1 MSSVSLPADSGAS
14 HKTSYA
20 QILHSSAVVGGA
32 SVLNILI
39 GLLRVKA
46 LALLLGPVGIGLF
59 GIFTSVSDLARSV
72 AQMGVRS
79 SGVRQIAES
88 AATGDMRRLART
100 VLVLRRTIV
109 VLGLMGTVGLAALS
123 GHVSR
128 WAFGTESYSTSV
140 AWLSLTVFFGL
151 IADGQGAL
159 MQGMRRIADLARIG
173 VLGTLAG
180 AVVSVALAIWFGDGG
195 IVPGLV
201 MAAAVSTLISWWYA
215 RAVAVEPVMMRKPEI
230 LQEAGSLLKL
240 GVTFMVSALLMTGA
254 AFLVRA
260 MVLRSS
266 GLEAAGLYQ
275 AAWTLGGIYVGI
287 VLQAMGTD
295 FYPRLVGAIGDKE
308 RANRMVNEQ
317 TRVSLLLAGPGVT
330 ATLALA
336 TPALT
341 VLYSAEFSAAT
352 DTLRWICLGMALRV
366 ITWPVGYIIVAKN
379 RRAVFFG
386 AELAWT
392 VVNVGLSW
400 ICIRHYGLVGAGM
413 AFCGSYV
420 FHGLMVYPIA
430 RRLTGFGWSTVNRR
444 TGLLYLAVTALAF
457 AGFSFLSAFW
467 AAALAAALTVV
478 SGVYSARELAKLT
491 NPSDLP
497 SPLRRLVQVL
507 LRNRAGEP
515 Q

>member
-1 MSSVSLPADSGAS
+1 
-14 HKTSYA
+14 
-20 QILHSSAVVGGA
+20 
-32 SVLNILI
+32 
-39 GLLRVKA
+39 
-46 LALLLGPVGIGLF
+46 
-59 GIFTSVSDLARSV
+59 
-72 AQMGVRS
+72 
-79 SGVRQIAES
+79 
-88 AATGDMRRLART
+88 
-100 VLVLRRTIV
+100 
-109 VLGLMGTVGLAALS
+109 
-123 GHVSR
+123 
-128 WAFGTESYSTSV
+128 
-140 AWLSLTVFFGL
+140 
-151 IADGQGAL
+151 
-159 MQGMRRIADLARIG
+159 
-173 VLGTLAG
+173 
-180 AVVSVALAIWFGDGG
+180 
-195 IVPGLV
+195 
-201 MAAAVSTLISWWYA
+201 
-215 RAVAVEPVMMRKPEI
+215 
-230 LQEAGSLLKL
+230 
-240 GVTFMVSALLMTGA
+240 
-254 AFLVRA
+254 
-260 MVLRSS
+260 
-266 GLEAAGLYQ
+266 
-275 AAWTLGGIYVGI
+275 
-287 VLQAMGTD
+287 MGTD